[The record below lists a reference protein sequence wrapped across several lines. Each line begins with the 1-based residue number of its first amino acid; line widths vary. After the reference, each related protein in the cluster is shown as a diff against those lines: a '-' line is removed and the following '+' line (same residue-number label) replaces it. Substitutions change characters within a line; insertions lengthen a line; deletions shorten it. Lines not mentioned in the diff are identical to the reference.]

1 MRLEDIAEKL
11 NCSLTGNGNIEIKR
25 VTGIKEAVEGDLTF
39 LANKRY
45 IPELK
50 KTKASAIII
59 SRDYP
64 EISVPTLRTD
74 NPYLVFAKAV
84 ELFYDPLPVFS
95 GIHSGAVISPGVIIG
110 KNPSI
115 HACAVIGDHVVIGD
129 NVIIHP
135 NVTVYPNVIIG
146 NNVIIHS
153 NSVIREHTQIGNN
166 VIIQNG
172 AVIGGDGF
180 AFAKTCDGTYYK
192 IAQMGQVIIEDNVEI
207 QCNSA
212 IDRAT
217 VGNTVI
223 KKGAKI
229 DNLVQVGHGCQ
240 IGENSILC
248 GLVGLA
254 GSTEVGNNVVLAGQ
268 VGVAG
273 HVKIGDN
280 VSVMAKSVVHN
291 SIEKNNIIAGIP
303 AIEASAWKKAAVCFE
318 KLPEL
323 FKRIKKIEKFL
334 DRFDEKPE

>member
-50 KTKASAIII
+50 RTKASAVII

-64 EISVPTLRTD
+64 EIPLATLRTD
-74 NPYLVFAKAV
+74 NPYLTFAKAV
-84 ELFYDPLPVFS
+84 ELFYEPIPVFS
-95 GIHSGAVISPGVIIG
+95 GIHPGSVISPGVIIG
-110 KNPSI
+110 ENPSI

-129 NVIIHP
+129 NVTIYP
-135 NVTVYPNVIIG
+135 NVTVYPDVIIG
-146 NNVIIHS
+146 NNVVIHS

-180 AFAKTCDGTYYK
+180 AFAKSCDGTYYK
-192 IAQMGQVIIEDNVEI
+192 IAQIGQVIIEDNVEI

-212 IDRAT
+212 VDRAT

-223 KKGAKI
+223 KKGTKI

-254 GSTEVGNNVVLAGQ
+254 GTTEVGNNVVLAGQ

-273 HVKIGDN
+273 HVSIVDN
-280 VSVMAKSVVHN
+280 VCVAGQSGVTN
-291 SIEKNNIIAGIP
+291 SIKEQGIFAGLPSIK
-303 AIEASAWKKAAVCFE
+303 ASAWKKASVCFE

-323 FKRIKKIEKFL
+323 FKRIKKIEKLL

>member
-11 NCSLTGNGNIEIKR
+11 NCYLTGNGNIEIKR
-25 VTGIKEAVEGDLTF
+25 VAGIKEAVEGDLTF

-64 EISVPTLRTD
+64 EIPVSTLRTD

-84 ELFYDPLPVFS
+84 ELFYEPLPVFS
-95 GIHSGAVISPGVIIG
+95 GIHQRAAISSGVIIG

-115 HACAVIGDHVVIGD
+115 YACAVIGEHVIIGD
-129 NVIIHP
+129 NVVIHP
-135 NVTVYPNVIIG
+135 NVTIYPNVVIG
-146 NNVIIHS
+146 NNVVIHS
-153 NSVIREHTQIGNN
+153 NSVIREYTRIGNN

-180 AFAKTCDGTYYK
+180 AFAKSCDGTYYK
-192 IAQMGQVIIEDNVEI
+192 IAQIGQVIIEDNVEI

-223 KKGAKI
+223 KKGTKI

-254 GSTEVGNNVVLAGQ
+254 GTTEVGNNVVLAGQ

-273 HVKIGDN
+273 HVSICDN
-280 VSVMAKSVVHN
+280 VCVAGQSGVTN
-291 SIEKNNIIAGIP
+291 SIKEQGIFAG
-303 AIEASAWKKAAVCFE
+303 
-318 KLPEL
+318 LP
-323 FKRIKKIEKFL
+323 
-334 DRFDEKPE
+334 